1 MVVKEEKMFIFLGRQ
16 SMTPCCVAVTY
27 VIRSIQSHPI
37 VFQVRDHRRSMSF
50 DVVVVVRAREDKR
63 GRW

>member
-1 MVVKEEKMFIFLGRQ
+1 MLIFFGRQ

-27 VIRSIQSHPI
+27 VIRSVQSHPI
-37 VFQVRDHRRSMSF
+37 VFKVRDHCRSMSF
-50 DVVVVVRAREDKR
+50 DVVVVVRAGEDKR

>member
-1 MVVKEEKMFIFLGRQ
+1 MFILLGRQ
-16 SMTPCCVAVTY
+16 SMTSCCVAVTFE
-27 VIRSIQSHPI
+27 IRSVKSHPI

-50 DVVVVVRAREDKR
+50 DVVVVVRAQEDKR

>member
-1 MVVKEEKMFIFLGRQ
+1 MFIFLGIQ

-50 DVVVVVRAREDKR
+50 DIVVVVRAVEDKR

>member
-1 MVVKEEKMFIFLGRQ
+1 MFIFLGRQ
-16 SMTPCCVAVTY
+16 SMTPFCVAVTY
-27 VIRSIQSHPI
+27 EIRSVQSHPI

-50 DVVVVVRAREDKR
+50 DVVVVVRAQEDKR

>member
-1 MVVKEEKMFIFLGRQ
+1 MFTFLGRQ

-27 VIRSIQSHPI
+27 EIRSVQSHPI
-37 VFQVRDHRRSMSF
+37 FFQVRDHRRSMSF
-50 DVVVVVRAREDKR
+50 DVVVVVRAQEDKR

>member
-1 MVVKEEKMFIFLGRQ
+1 MLIILGRQ
-16 SMTPCCVAVTY
+16 SMPPCCVAVTY
-27 VIRSIQSHPI
+27 EIRSVQSHSI

-50 DVVVVVRAREDKR
+50 DVVVVVRAQEDKR